1 MATLKEIQACQLD
14 ILKTVADICDRHNIP
29 YFLAA
34 GTFLGAV
41 RHKGFIPW
49 DDDVDIYMEY
59 SDIQKFK
66 KVCKKELPP
75 SLFYQDFETEPGS
88 CWLFTKIRANN
99 TFMPEIEAEKAKKLP
114 YHQGV
119 WIDIFPL
126 LKAADSEEKTLCQIN
141 AIQAYQHA
149 ITQYMDP
156 SKYKNAK
163 LKHKLI
169 NFLYNLHYKRIANKN
184 KKAFEKLQSDAS
196 DKMLVLANAYW
207 GDDNKKVIAAA
218 LKDSVVKADMIP
230 KEYPFEDALF
240 HGFKEYDGYFSNL
253 YGPDYMTP
261 KRWTH
266 LQDYS
271 DVVIGI

>member
-1 MATLKEIQACQLD
+1 MATIKEIQSCQLD
-14 ILKTVADICDRHNIP
+14 ILKTVTSICDRHNIP
-29 YFLAA
+29 YFLAS

-59 SDIQKFK
+59 SDIKKFK
-66 KVCKKELPP
+66 KVCKKELP
-75 SLFYQDFETEPGS
+75 STLFYQDFETEPGS
-88 CWLFTKIRANN
+88 SWLFTKIRANN
-99 TFMPEIEAEKAKKLP
+99 TFMPEIDAEKAKKLP

-126 LKAADSEEKTLCQIN
+126 LKAADSDEKTISQIN

-149 ITQYMDP
+149 ITQYMDL
-156 SKYKNAK
+156 SRNKDLK
-163 LKHKLI
+163 LKHRI
-169 NFLYNLHYKRIANKN
+169 IVFLNNLRYKRIADQNKRT
-184 KKAFEKLQSDAS
+184 FENLQSEES

-218 LKDSVVKADMIP
+218 LKDHVVKADMVP
-230 KEYPFEDALF
+230 GDYPFEDAVF
-240 HGFKEYDGYFSNL
+240 HGFKEYDGYLTNL

-261 KRWTH
+261 KRWAH
-266 LQDYS
+266 LEDYS
-271 DVVIGI
+271 NVVIGI